1 MGSRFWRTIV
11 LLAIILTIIAGAA
24 AFFLL
29 PIRRLSGRI
38 IIGIVFWVCSY
49 LLYLLRERF
58 E

>member
-1 MGSRFWRTIV
+1 MGSRFWRTVV

-29 PIRRLSGRI
+29 PIHRLSGRI